1 MDRVHLELLFQVTG
15 RQGGGGEAAPVKGA
29 RSNLYGSST
38 HSVRSV
44 GAAQQFCV
52 NPD

>member
-15 RQGGGGEAAPVKGA
+15 RGGGGEAAPVKGA

-44 GAAQQFCV
+44 GAAQQFGV

>member
-15 RQGGGGEAAPVKGA
+15 RGGGEAAPVKGA

-38 HSVRSV
+38 HSVRSL
-44 GAAQQFCV
+44 GAAQQFGV
-52 NPD
+52 NPE